1 MDGLPRTTGA
11 PFTRIAPFDNGSNPS
26 MARISVVLPAP
37 FGPSTPINSPAATL
51 KLASLRIDRPPSSS
65 ATCSTS
71 SAPALPR
78 LGAVSDPMS
87 GTVIATRPK
96 ARTSLCHIPSL
107 YLSLQR
113 NRQRVE
119 LRRHPCL
126 EGLAGGQRLGDA
138 DARHVGIVGHFQH
151 ALRECFRRLAVIDQ
165 HVHATLAQ
173 ILFERG
179 NICRARLDRKSVV

>member
-26 MARISVVLPAP
+26 IARISVVLPAP

-78 LGAVSDPMS
+78 VEPAS
-87 GTVIATRPK
+87 GTVIATRLK

-107 YLSLQR
+107 CLSLQR

-138 DARHVGIVGHFQH
+138 DARHV
-151 ALRECFRRLAVIDQ
+151 
-165 HVHATLAQ
+165 
-173 ILFERG
+173 
-179 NICRARLDRKSVV
+179 